1 MKQKLMQVWQARSPR
16 DRTILVVLAILIVA
30 ALYAALFVS
39 ANKARPQ
46 LRASVLALRTD
57 AARLNQFAEEI
68 ERLRGIK
75 LSTGAQTDLR
85 SLVQSQAEQAGLASS
100 LVRLDAPEANRVQIV
115 FGAVPFPDWLGWV
128 VALNSQKI
136 RLDTCRIEGLSK
148 PGMVSVTATFVRSG
162 QQ

>member
-1 MKQKLMQVWQARSPR
+1 MKQKLMQLWQARSPR
-16 DRTILVVLAILIVA
+16 DRTILVVLVVLIVA
-30 ALYAALFVS
+30 ALYAALIIS

-57 AARLNQFAEEI
+57 AARLNQFADEI
-68 ERLRGIK
+68 ERLRGVK

-85 SLVQSQAEQAGLASS
+85 ALVQSQAEQAGLASS
-100 LVRLDAPEANRVQIV
+100 LVRLDAPEPNRVQIV